1 MKIRLYVSQW
11 RGQAIHYLSRFTQNL
26 NNTYESPVRE
36 QGALQEDLHNGNVD
50 EHEYVM
56 NYR

>member
-11 RGQAIHYLSRFTQNL
+11 HGQVINFISRFTSSDHRANESSIVEHTTHQKELL
-26 NNTYESPVRE
+26 NS
-36 QGALQEDLHNGNVD
+36 NVD